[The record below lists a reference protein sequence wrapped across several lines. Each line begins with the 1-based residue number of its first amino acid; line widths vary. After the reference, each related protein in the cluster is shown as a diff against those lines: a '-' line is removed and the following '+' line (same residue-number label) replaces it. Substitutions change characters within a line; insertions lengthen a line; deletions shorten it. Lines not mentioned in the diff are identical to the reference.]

1 LKFSIKSFA
10 ERKPFFL
17 IAGPCVIE
25 TEELTMT
32 IAERVKEISAE
43 LDLPAVF
50 KASFDKANRTSGTG
64 FRGPGLE
71 TGLKILEKV
80 KKNTGLPILTDV
92 HSPEQAV
99 ETAEICEI
107 IQIPAF
113 LCRQTDL
120 IHAAAKSCPVV
131 NIKKGQFL
139 SPWDTRHIV
148 EKVRAVS
155 KSEIILTERG
165 TSFGYGNLVV
175 DMRSFPIMK
184 TWADAVVFDA
194 THSLQLPGAAGDRT
208 GGQREYIP
216 HLAKAAMATGSV
228 DGIFLEVHPE
238 PAKSPSDS
246 ENILPL
252 DKLEALLKQL
262 VMIKNAVS

>member
-1 LKFSIKSFA
+1 MKFSIKSFA